1 MMAKNKESLDH
12 GALLNKL
19 LLQVF
24 KEFPYKALN
33 YKQAIRKLQQEPLY
47 EESKVL
53 FDLMD
58 ASQIKADCIT
68 ILETMVADEV
78 LQEVDRYKYKL
89 WPESNFAEGR
99 IDIVSNG
106 NAYVKCDEFEEDVV
120 IDRNATLNAMKG
132 DLVRISLFAGR
143 PGKRQQG
150 EVVEILERARTEF
163 VGTVQVSGKFAFLS
177 GDSGKN
183 SVEMFIPLDKLNG
196 AVHGEKAVARMT
208 EWPED
213 AKNPQGEIIRV
224 LGAPG
229 ENNVEMDAILVEY
242 GFPLEFPSAVE
253 AEAEKIPFKIPAAEI
268 KRRRDFRKVPTF
280 TIDPVDAKDFDD
292 ALSVQTL
299 KNGNLEVGIHI
310 ADVSHYVTPNSALE
324 EEAYDRAT
332 SVYLVDRVIPM
343 LPEKLSNG
351 VCSLRPNEDK
361 LCFSAV
367 FELNADGKVLEEWF
381 GRTVIHSQRRFAYE
395 EAQEVIETGEG
406 DMKEQILALQTLA
419 LIMRKKRYADGAISF
434 DRVEV
439 KFRLDERSHPVDVFL
454 KENKDSN
461 KLIEEFMLLANRR
474 VAEYIGKKLAIKEG
488 KEYPFVY
495 RIHDSPVT
503 DKIEGF
509 ANFASKFGYKMN
521 TNSNSEI
528 AHSLNSL
535 MKAVKGK
542 KEQNVIEQL
551 AIRTMSK
558 AVYTTNNIGHYGLA
572 FDFYTHFT
580 SPIRRYPDVMV
591 HRLLAHYLAG
601 GKPMHSEEIEMAC
614 KHSTDRE
621 IKASEAERSSVKFK
635 QVQYLLDRKDE
646 VFNGMISG
654 VTEWGLYVEVVESK
668 CEGLIRIRDLMDDF
682 YELDEVHY
690 CLVGHRSK
698 KVYQLGDILKV
709 RLKSADLM
717 KKQIDFVLAED
728 YGTTRFNSS
737 PGNSR
742 GFSSSSSGH
751 SKFGSGSSPGKSSSR
766 SSSSSKKS
774 SSKGKPKSKNKGG
787 RGR

>member
-1 MMAKNKESLDH
+1 MAKKKESPDH
-12 GALLNKL
+12 GALLKKL
-19 LLQVF
+19 LLTVF
-24 KEFPYKALN
+24 KEYPYKALN
-33 YKQAIRKLQQEPLY
+33 YKQAIRKLEQEPLY
-47 EESKVL
+47 EESKEL
-53 FDLMD
+53 LELLDSAQL
-58 ASQIKADCIT
+58 KAACIA
-68 ILETMVADEV
+68 ILEGMAQDQV
-78 LQEVDRYKYKL
+78 LQQVDRYKYKL
-89 WPESNFAEGR
+89 WPQSHFAEGR

-106 NAYVKCDEFEEDVV
+106 NAYVKCDEFEEDVIV
-120 IDRNATLNAMKG
+120 DRNNTKNAMKG
-132 DLVRISLFAGR
+132 DLVKINLFATR
-143 PGKRQQG
+143 PGKRQEG
-150 EVVEILERARTEF
+150 EVIEVLERARAEF

-177 GDSGKN
+177 GDSAKN
-183 SVEMFIPLDKLNG
+183 NVEIFIPLHALNG
-196 AVHGEKAVARMT
+196 AVHGEKAVARIT

-242 GFPLEFPSAVE
+242 GFPLEFPAAVE
-253 AEAEKIPFKIPAAEI
+253 AEAEKIPFKISAAEI
-268 KRRRDFRKVPTF
+268 KKRRDFRKVPTF

-310 ADVSHYVTPNSALE
+310 ADVSHYVTPSSSLE

-332 SVYLVDRVIPM
+332 SIYLVDRVIPM
-343 LPEKLSNG
+343 LPEKLSNN
-351 VCSLRPNEDK
+351 VCSLRPGEDK

-367 FELNADGKVLEEWF
+367 FEIDKDAKVLEEWF
-381 GRTVIHSQRRFAYE
+381 GRTVIHSQRRFSYE
-395 EAQEVIETGEG
+395 EAQDVIETKEG
-406 DMKEQILALQTLA
+406 DMKEYILPLQELA
-419 LIMRKKRYADGAISF
+419 KILRKNRFTSGAISF

-439 KFRLDERSHPVDVFL
+439 KFRLDERAHPVDVFL

-474 VAEYIGKKLAIKEG
+474 VAEYIGKKLSIKEG

-495 RIHDSPVT
+495 RIHDTPVS
-503 DKIEGF
+503 DKMETF

-521 TNSNSEI
+521 TNTDREI
-528 AHSLNSL
+528 AHSLNKL
-535 MKAVKGK
+535 MKDVKGK

-572 FDFYTHFT
+572 FDYYTHFT

-601 GKPMHSEEIEMAC
+601 GKPMAANDLEVAC
-614 KHSTDRE
+614 KHSTDME
-621 IKASEAERSSVKFK
+621 IKASEAERASIKFK

-646 VFNGMISG
+646 IFNGMISG
-654 VTEWGLYVEVVESK
+654 VTEWGLYVEIVDSK
-668 CEGLIRIRDLMDDF
+668 CEGLIRVRDLVDDF
-682 YELDEVHY
+682 YELNEDQY

-698 KVYQLGDILKV
+698 KVYQLGDLLKV

-728 YGTTRFNSS
+728 YNSVKLS
-737 PGNSR
+737 KSGGGGN
-742 GFSSSSSGH
+742 F
-751 SKFGSGSSPGKSSSR
+751 SKFHGGGSSKSSSR
-766 SSSSSKKS
+766 SSSGS
-774 SSKGKPKSKNKGG
+774 SSKSGNPKSKNKYGKG
-787 RGR
+787 TSKWKK

>member
-1 MMAKNKESLDH
+1 MAKKKESPDH
-12 GALLNKL
+12 GALLKKL
-19 LLQVF
+19 LLTVF
-24 KEFPYKALN
+24 KEYPYKALN

-47 EESKVL
+47 EESKELLELLDAAQLKAACIAVL
-53 FDLMD
+53 EGMTQD
-58 ASQIKADCIT
+58 Q
-68 ILETMVADEV
+68 V

-89 WPESNFAEGR
+89 WPQSHFAEGR

-120 IDRNATLNAMKG
+120 VDRNNTKNAMKG
-132 DLVRISLFAGR
+132 DLVKINLFATR
-143 PGKRQQG
+143 PGKRQEG
-150 EVVEILERARTEF
+150 EVIEVLERARTEF

-183 SVEMFIPLDKLNG
+183 SVEIFIPLNALNG
-196 AVHGEKAVARMT
+196 AVHGEKAIARIT
-208 EWPED
+208 EWPEE

-242 GFPLEFPSAVE
+242 GFPLEFPAEVE
-253 AEAEKIPFKIPAAEI
+253 AEAEKIPFKISAAEI
-268 KRRRDFRKVPTF
+268 KKRRDFRKVPTF

-310 ADVSHYVTPNSALE
+310 ADVSHYVTPSSSLE
-324 EEAYDRAT
+324 EEAFDRAT
-332 SVYLVDRVIPM
+332 SIYLVDRVIPM
-343 LPEKLSNG
+343 LPEKLSNN
-351 VCSLRPNEDK
+351 VCSLRPGEDK

-367 FELNADGKVLEEWF
+367 FEIDKEAKVLEEWF
-381 GRTVIHSQRRFAYE
+381 GRTVIHSQRRFSYE
-395 EAQEVIETGEG
+395 EAQEVIETGKG
-406 DMKEQILALQTLA
+406 DMEEYILPLQELA
-419 LIMRKKRYADGAISF
+419 KILRKNRFTSGAISF

-439 KFRLDERSHPVDVFL
+439 KFRLDERAHPVDVFL

-474 VAEYIGKKLAIKEG
+474 VAEYIGKKLSIKEG

-495 RIHDSPVT
+495 RIHDTPVS
-503 DKIEGF
+503 DKMETF

-521 TNSNSEI
+521 TNTDREI
-528 AHSLNSL
+528 AHSLNKL
-535 MKAVKGK
+535 MKDVKGK

-572 FDFYTHFT
+572 FDYYTHFT

-601 GKPMHSEEIEMAC
+601 GKPMAANDLEVAC
-614 KHSTDRE
+614 KHSTDME
-621 IKASEAERSSVKFK
+621 IKASEAERASIKFK

-654 VTEWGLYVEVVESK
+654 VTEWGLYVEVVDSK
-668 CEGLIRIRDLMDDF
+668 CEGLIRVRDLVDDF
-682 YELDEVHY
+682 YELNEDQY

-698 KVYQLGDILKV
+698 KVYQLGDLLKV

-728 YGTTRFNSS
+728 YNSVKLTKS
-737 PGNSR
+737 GGGGN
-742 GFSSSSSGH
+742 F
-751 SKFGSGSSPGKSSSR
+751 SKFHGGGSSKSSSR
-766 SSSSSKKS
+766 SSSGS
-774 SSKGKPKSKNKGG
+774 SSKSGSPKSKNKYGKG
-787 RGR
+787 SSKWKK

>member
-1 MMAKNKESLDH
+1 MAKKKESPNH
-12 GALLNKL
+12 GALLKKL
-19 LLQVF
+19 LLTVF
-24 KEFPYKALN
+24 KEYPYKALN
-33 YKQAIRKLQQEPLY
+33 YKQAIRKLEQEPLY
-47 EESKVL
+47 EESKEL
-53 FDLMD
+53 LALLDTAQL
-58 ASQIKADCIT
+58 KAACIA
-68 ILETMVADEV
+68 ILEGMAQDQV
-78 LQEVDRYKYKL
+78 LQEVDRFKYKL
-89 WPESNFAEGR
+89 WPQSHFAEGR

-120 IDRNATLNAMKG
+120 VDRNNTKNAMKG
-132 DLVRISLFAGR
+132 DLVKINLFATR
-143 PGKRQQG
+143 PGKRQEG
-150 EVVEILERARTEF
+150 EVIEVLERARAEF

-177 GDSGKN
+177 GDSAKN
-183 SVEMFIPLDKLNG
+183 NVEIFIPLNKLNG
-196 AVHGEKAVARMT
+196 AVHGEKAVARIT

-242 GFPLEFPSAVE
+242 GFPLEFPAAVE
-253 AEAEKIPFKIPAAEI
+253 AEAEKIPFKISPSEI
-268 KRRRDFRKVPTF
+268 KKRRDYRKVPTF

-310 ADVSHYVTPNSALE
+310 ADVSHYVTPSSSLE

-332 SVYLVDRVIPM
+332 SIYLVDRVIPM
-343 LPEKLSNG
+343 LPEKLSNN
-351 VCSLRPNEDK
+351 VCSLRPGEDK

-367 FELNADGKVLEEWF
+367 FEIDKEAKVLDEWF
-381 GRTVIHSQRRFAYE
+381 GRTVIHSQRRFSYE
-395 EAQEVIETGEG
+395 EAQEVIETREG
-406 DMKEQILALQTLA
+406 DMKEYILPLQELA
-419 LIMRKKRYADGAISF
+419 KILRKKRFTSGAISF

-439 KFRLDERSHPVDVFL
+439 KFRLDERAHPVDVFL

-474 VAEYIGKKLAIKEG
+474 VAEYIGKKLSIKEG

-495 RIHDSPVT
+495 RIHDTPVS
-503 DKIEGF
+503 DKMETF

-521 TNSNSEI
+521 TNTDREI
-528 AHSLNSL
+528 AHSLNKL
-535 MKAVKGK
+535 MKDVKGK

-601 GKPMHSEEIEMAC
+601 GKPMAANDLEVAC
-614 KHSTDRE
+614 KHSTDME
-621 IKASEAERSSVKFK
+621 IKASEAERASIKFK

-654 VTEWGLYVEVVESK
+654 VTEWGLYVEIVESK
-668 CEGLIRIRDLMDDF
+668 CEGLIRVRDLVDDF
-682 YELDEVHY
+682 YELNEDQY

-698 KVYQLGDILKV
+698 KVYQLGDLLKV

-728 YGTTRFNSS
+728 YNSAKIS
-737 PGNSR
+737 KSGGGSN
-742 GFSSSSSGH
+742 FSKFHGGGSSKSSGRP
-751 SKFGSGSSPGKSSSR
+751 SSGSSSKSGS
-766 SSSSSKKS
+766 
-774 SSKGKPKSKNKGG
+774 PKSKNKYGKG
-787 RGR
+787 TSKWKK